1 MKTRVLGARLRTA
14 RLRRQ
19 WSQSGLCEGICA
31 VSYLSKIEQG
41 KADASEEILRL
52 LFERLELP
60 WMAEGSLAEAQALT
74 QRMYDAVL
82 EGRWEDAEKER
93 TALLEQRDHQS
104 PFALDMY
111 LLCEVTAPN
120 GTPLD
125 ASLEPA
131 LDSRQLALQR
141 VLQERY
147 DEAVQLCP
155 EPYFYYKAGSNAYFC
170 GEGDARTMEL
180 LQRGFALAAQE
191 GFVHLMLECRVLM
204 GNCCSNRLA
213 FENMCEHYRVA
224 RRLAVLLDWKDRIR
238 DIDYNIAAT
247 QLELGHYDEA
257 YAYFS
262 TLKEPLPM
270 DLHKLAIC
278 CEKRGLREE
287 ALAALER
294 IEPAQNS
301 VPDAALQEQM
311 CAVVRYRLL
320 HEDYL
325 RREEYGQMLLDCF
338 ATIRKKLPIGFAS
351 FHLPWVLEWLTA
363 TRQYKQAYGL
373 MCDFPI
379 KAKNV

>member
-1 MKTRVLGARLRTA
+1 METRVLGARLRTE

-52 LFERLELP
+52 LFERLALP
-60 WMAEGSLAEAQALT
+60 WMEEGSLAEAQALT
-74 QRMYDAVL
+74 RRMYDAVL
-82 EGRWEDAEKER
+82 EGRWEDAERER
-93 TALLEQRDHQS
+93 TALLEQRDRQS

-111 LLCEVTAPN
+111 LLCEVTALAR
-120 GTPLD
+120 TPLD

-131 LDSRQLALQR
+131 LDNRQLALQR

-155 EPYFYYKAGSNAYFC
+155 QPYFYYMAGRDAYSR
-170 GEGDARTMEL
+170 GEDDTHTMAL
-180 LQRGFALAAQE
+180 LQQGFALAAQE

-204 GNCCSNRLA
+204 GNCCSNQLA

-224 RRLAVLLDWKDRIR
+224 RRLAVLLDCKERIR

-247 QLELGHYDEA
+247 QLELGRYDEA

-262 TLKEPLPM
+262 TLKEPYPM

-278 CEKRGLREE
+278 CEKRGLRQE

-294 IEPAQNS
+294 IEPVQNS
-301 VPDAALQEQM
+301 VPDNALQEQM

-325 RREEYGQMLLDCF
+325 RREEYGQLLLSCF
-338 ATIRKKLPIGFAS
+338 ESIRETLPIGFAS

-363 TRQYKQAYGL
+363 TRQYKRAYEL
-373 MCDFPI
+373 LCDFPK
-379 KAKNV
+379 KAKNM